1 MGTEPEFVDP
11 SAARWWEYPLTS
23 AMTGIIVGG
32 GIWLGH
38 AWYAGRLVRDPGWR
52 GDSERPARLRMAY
65 FVAVILATAAGTLY
79 QLGEGVGAAIS
90 AVAGAATQ
98 ESAAAAIVLPL
109 LGAVPLAIAW
119 WLHLGAMRA
128 EALASGDEDRVDTEA
143 RLELYP
149 MAVVGLGFA
158 AVGAAWLIG
167 ALVDTLF
174 GGGRVLSGSDFVRDQ
189 VARYAPFAVLGVV
202 LWIWAWGRVTARVAA
217 DPTGEAASTTRRAT
231 LLIVL
236 AVSVIAGVIA
246 AAVMLYRLFGSV
258 FDVEQG
264 GNPISELSL
273 PIGILLV
280 ASVVAAYHATQ
291 LRRDQSL
298 RVAAA
303 PVEPAPATPVR
314 SVELRLSGPADG
326 DPAAVVAGLRA
337 QLPPGFELEGA
348 PPPT

>member
-1 MGTEPEFVDP
+1 MTGGGAWLPRTYLYVATFIGLVTLLTGIVDLIDVLGRMAMGTEPEFVDP

-98 ESAAAAIVLPL
+98 ESAAAAIVLPSSAPFRSRSR
-109 LGAVPLAIAW
+109 GGST
-119 WLHLGAMRA
+119 GAMRA

-202 LWIWAWGRVTARVAA
+202 LWIWAWGGSRH
-217 DPTGEAASTTRRAT
+217 ASRPIRRA
-231 LLIVL
+231 
-236 AVSVIAGVIA
+236 
-246 AAVMLYRLFGSV
+246 R
-258 FDVEQG
+258 
-264 GNPISELSL
+264 P
-273 PIGILLV
+273 
-280 ASVVAAYHATQ
+280 
-291 LRRDQSL
+291 RR
-298 RVAAA
+298 R
-303 PVEPAPATPVR
+303 R
-314 SVELRLSGPADG
+314 GG
-326 DPAAVVAGLRA
+326 DPAHRPRRLGDRRRHRRRRDA
-337 QLPPGFELEGA
+337 LPPVRQRLRRRAGWEPDLGA
-348 PPPT
+348 QPSHRDPPRRQRGGRLPRDPAASRPVAARRGRAG

>member
-1 MGTEPEFVDP
+1 M
-11 SAARWWEYPLTS
+11 
-23 AMTGIIVGG
+23 VGVPADERDDG
-32 GIWLGH
+32 HHRRRGIWLGH

-98 ESAAAAIVLPL
+98 GSAAAAIVLPL

-202 LWIWAWGRVTARVAA
+202 LWIWAWGGSRH
-217 DPTGEAASTTRRAT
+217 ASRPIRRA
-231 LLIVL
+231 
-236 AVSVIAGVIA
+236 
-246 AAVMLYRLFGSV
+246 RPRRRR
-258 FDVEQG
+258 G
-264 GNPISELSL
+264 GRPCSSSS
-273 PIGILLV
+273 P
-280 ASVVAAYHATQ
+280 S
-291 LRRDQSL
+291 R
-298 RVAAA
+298 
-303 PVEPAPATPVR
+303 
-314 SVELRLSGPADG
+314 
-326 DPAAVVAGLRA
+326 
-337 QLPPGFELEGA
+337 
-348 PPPT
+348 

>member
-1 MGTEPEFVDP
+1 MSTEPEFVDP

-23 AMTGIIVGG
+23 AMTGIIGG

-52 GDSERPARLRMAY
+52 GDRERPARLRMAY

-98 ESAAAAIVLPL
+98 GARPRRSSCPSSAPFRSRSRGGSTSARCAQRRSRAATRIGSTPKHGSSCIRWRSSASGSRPSARHGSSARSSTRSSEVAACSAAVTSSETRSP
-109 LGAVPLAIAW
+109 GT
-119 WLHLGAMRA
+119 RRSRYS
-128 EALASGDEDRVDTEA
+128 ASS
-143 RLELYP
+143 
-149 MAVVGLGFA
+149 
-158 AVGAAWLIG
+158 
-167 ALVDTLF
+167 
-174 GGGRVLSGSDFVRDQ
+174 SGSGHGAGHGTR
-189 VARYAPFAVLGVV
+189 R
-202 LWIWAWGRVTARVAA
+202 GRSDGR
-217 DPTGEAASTTRRAT
+217 AASTTRRAT

-258 FDVEQG
+258 FGVEQG

-291 LRRDQSL
+291 LRRTSRCASRPRRL
-298 RVAAA
+298 SRRRRR
-303 PVEPAPATPVR
+303 PR

-326 DPAAVVAGLRA
+326 DLAAVVAGLRA
-337 QLPPGFELEGA
+337 QLPPGFELDGA